1 MEKKIGK
8 VENKIPEISVL
19 ATTAILN
26 INIREIENQI
36 PDTSELG
43 TTVLLNILVK
53 LRMKFLML
61 VFSQKTDYNAKTSD
75 IEETC
80 FATSDYNYITSEIL
94 DAKEEE
100 K

>member
-19 ATTAILN
+19 ATAAILN

-36 PDTSELG
+36 PDT

-61 VFSQKTDYNAKTSD
+61 VFNQKTDYNAKTSD
-75 IEETC
+75 IEEKC

>member
-8 VENKIPEISVL
+8 VENKI

-26 INIREIENQI
+26 INIGEIENQI
-36 PDTSELG
+36 PDTSELA

-61 VFSQKTDYNAKTSD
+61 VV
-75 IEETC
+75 
-80 FATSDYNYITSEIL
+80 
-94 DAKEEE
+94 
-100 K
+100 